1 MTSVIYMWHFPS
13 SKEGSRFAQPE
24 CRACI
29 SVSINNDRRYR
40 HTTSVSTEVR
50 SEGNKT
56 KF

>member
-13 SKEGSRFAQPE
+13 SQEGSGFAQSE

-29 SVSINNDRRYR
+29 SVTINNNRRYR
-40 HTTSVSTEVR
+40 HITSVSTEVR
-50 SEGNKT
+50 REGNKT